1 MRIRLFIVSLAMVL
15 LGAWGSQAAL
25 HRYNLRTTTLIEY
38 NTTSPRLEIL
48 TGNPHQTA
56 SGRVMIEA
64 NKNFPNNPVLRAYR
78 TGRGGGS
85 GTTVNLPGLSG
96 FIWVKGNATGGPT
109 GPETGTGTLADT
121 IDWGDI
127 STWTVKGGTFCNSVP
142 ITICTTAQFEQD
154 NTIETPVVSD
164 RYLWHVWTFHGT
176 GFRADAYIARTTN
189 NTSIGNSMTITRGEV
204 ETSGQVPALP
214 LLGIGAVGVS
224 VIAMG
229 MASLRKRS

>member
-25 HRYNLRTTTLIEY
+25 SRYNTRTTTLIHY
-38 NTTSPRLEIL
+38 NTSSPRTEIL
-48 TGNPHQTA
+48 TGNPHQSA
-56 SGRVMIEA
+56 SGRVVIEDA
-64 NKNFPNNPVLRAYR
+64 ASPILRKYR
-78 TGRGGGS
+78 SGRGGGS
-85 GTTVNLPGLSG
+85 GTTVDLPGLSG
-96 FIWVKGNATGGPT
+96 FIWVKGNDTNGPID
-109 GPETGTGTLADT
+109 PETGTGDITDT
-121 IDWGDI
+121 IEWGDI
-127 STWTVKGGTFCNSVP
+127 TTWTVKGGTYCHAEPTS
-142 ITICTTAQFEQD
+142 ICTTAFFEES
-154 NTIETPVVSD
+154 NTIPTPVISD

-176 GFRADAYIARTTN
+176 GFRADPFIARTGSN
-189 NTSIGNSMTITRGEV
+189 ESNGNSMSIYRGAV